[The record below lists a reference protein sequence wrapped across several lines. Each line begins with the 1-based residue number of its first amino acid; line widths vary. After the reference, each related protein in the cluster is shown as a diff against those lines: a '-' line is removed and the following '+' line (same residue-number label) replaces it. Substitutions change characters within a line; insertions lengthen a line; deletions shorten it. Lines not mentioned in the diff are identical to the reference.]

1 VIEGP
6 RTADGKRRRLWSGSF
21 ETRRTAEVALRA
33 ELSRRDQGIVLEPE
47 RLSLSG
53 YAERFLSHMGTVR
66 DPRTVER
73 YGELLRLHVLPT
85 LGDLQLKAV
94 TPAHLTDL
102 YGHLLCEGR
111 RGGRPGGLSSRT
123 VGHVHRVVHRA
134 LRQAVRWQLVARNVA
149 ADLELPP
156 AVDAPMVTL
165 DHGRARR
172 LLEAAEGTWLH
183 MLVLLGAATGA
194 RRGELLALRW
204 GDLDLDAGTARIW
217 RSLQLVDGRLR
228 LKETKTRA
236 GDRTVGLGPSTVAT
250 LQRRAA
256 AHLDRIVSSGSHSG

>member
-1 VIEGP
+1 
-6 RTADGKRRRLWSGSF
+6 
-21 ETRRTAEVALRA
+21 
-33 ELSRRDQGIVLEPE
+33 
-47 RLSLSG
+47 
-53 YAERFLSHMGTVR
+53 M
-66 DPRTVER
+66 
-73 YGELLRLHVLPT
+73 
-85 LGDLQLKAV
+85 
-94 TPAHLTDL
+94 
-102 YGHLLCEGR
+102 
-111 RGGRPGGLSSRT
+111 
-123 VGHVHRVVHRA
+123 
-134 LRQAVRWQLVARNVA
+134 RWQLVARNVA
-149 ADLELPP
+149 ANLELPP

-165 DHGRARR
+165 DHGQARR

-256 AHLDRIVSSGSHSG
+256 AHLDRIVSSGSHSGYKDGRNSRSNQANLSRCSRART